1 MSDDDELAK
10 LKKEIADLKQ
20 RIDPPPRPRSNY
32 APKDYTE
39 GMSMDRSAMQAMIDA
54 VPDALMRSLR
64 EDARR
69 PNPVTSPSSMIP
81 TSNQPSETKR
91 GSGWRESTANFS
103 PRHLAYRCN
112 GEGARR
118 TRPCRTRL
126 AACKGRARQGQG
138 MNGESDDARTESGNQ
153 TASKSNSATKA
164 KGCDKG
170 RRGCSRRGCP
180 GSP

>member
-91 GSGWRESTANFS
+91 GSGWRESAPLTS
-103 PRHLAYRCN
+103 PPGISHIDAMVKAQDAQDRAELAL
-112 GEGARR
+112 
-118 TRPCRTRL
+118 RL
-126 AACKGRARQGQG
+126 AKAELGKG
-138 MNGESDDARTESGNQ
+138 
-153 TASKSNSATKA
+153 
-164 KGCDKG
+164 KG
-170 RRGCSRRGCP
+170 
-180 GSP
+180 